1 MIEGVPRLRDGGPIK
16 ISIVTN
22 AFNQGQYLASA
33 LSSVLTQNW
42 PEVEYIVVD
51 PGSTDETAEIIQK
64 FQGEYPG
71 RIIHISEPDNGP
83 ADGLNKA
90 FERATGDLF
99 GYLNADDLYLP
110 GCFKA
115 VVEAAERNQR
125 AAAIYA
131 DGYKADAEGYPVRRV
146 VSTSFSAKRFVYGG
160 VLVLQQSTFYRAD
173 AFRAV
178 GGFNPHNTTSWDAE
192 LLLEMAMKKMPL
204 VHVPGYW
211 SIFRIH
217 GDSITG
223 SQRLAEESRKTHARY
238 FRTVIGRD
246 KTALD
251 KLAAKLVLGFTLL
264 TEPRGLWA
272 RIGNRFGP
280 KRMNVSTN
288 CLEDRKRQIQA
299 GKL

>member
-1 MIEGVPRLRDGGPIK
+1 VRWLRDGGPIK

-22 AFNQGQYLASA
+22 AFNQGRYLASA
-33 LSSVLTQNW
+33 LSSVLAQDW

-51 PGSTDETAEIIQK
+51 PGSTDETAEIIQE
-64 FQGEYPG
+64 FQREYPG
-71 RIIHISEPDNGP
+71 RIIHIAEPDEGP

-90 FERATGDLF
+90 FARATGDLF

-110 GCFKA
+110 GCFRR
-115 VVEAAERNQR
+115 VVEAAEQFPK

-131 DGYKADAEGYPVRRV
+131 DGYKADAEGRIVRRL

-173 AFRAV
+173 AFRAI
-178 GGFNPHNTTSWDAE
+178 GGFNPQNRTSWDAE

-211 SIFRIH
+211 SVFRIH

-223 SQRLAEESRKTHARY
+223 SQRHAEESRKTHARY
-238 FRTVIGRD
+238 FRFVTGRE
-246 KTALD
+246 KTAID

-264 TEPRGLWA
+264 TEPRGLLV
-272 RIGNRFGP
+272 RIGNRLRRKG
-280 KRMNVSTN
+280 MNLSTN
-288 CLEDRKRQIQA
+288 RLEDEKRQIRT
-299 GKL
+299 GKF